1 MIKPSMALDV
11 ERNPNIP
18 DFGPGDTARVSVK
31 VVEGTRERVQNFE
44 GVVIRLNKPKQPD
57 GSFSVRRIASHG
69 VGVERT
75 FAYTSPRV
83 DRVEVT
89 RRGDV
94 RRARLYYLRA
104 LVGKAARIKEKRRP
118 ISESCRRGA
127 SFPGRTVVGA
137 GCVRVPAPLPGPRF
151 PNPPAFLRKALLAAQ
166 GYSRIAGVDE
176 AGRGSWAGPLVAAA
190 VCLPAPDER
199 LLRRLA
205 GVRDSKQLT
214 PQARARLHRV
224 VLECAV
230 DVGVGI
236 VSPADDRLSGTL
248 PCR

>member
-1 MIKPSMALDV
+1 VARENAVISPSKALEV

-18 DFGPGDTARVSVK
+18 EFGPGDTVKVSVK
-31 VVEGTRERVQNFE
+31 VVEGNRERVQNFE

-75 FAYTSPRV
+75 FAYASPRV

-118 ISESCRRGA
+118 VAR
-127 SFPGRTVVGA
+127 
-137 GCVRVPAPLPGPRF
+137 
-151 PNPPAFLRKALLAAQ
+151 
-166 GYSRIAGVDE
+166 
-176 AGRGSWAGPLVAAA
+176 AAA
-190 VCLPAPDER
+190 PESAP
-199 LLRRLA
+199 
-205 GVRDSKQLT
+205 
-214 PQARARLHRV
+214 RA
-224 VLECAV
+224 EQ
-230 DVGVGI
+230 
-236 VSPADDRLSGTL
+236 S
-248 PCR
+248 